1 MGADLWSLMRAEVLR
16 QLVGATSSW
25 VLTTLMFV
33 FIYLSLRKVSSLVEE
48 GKLLT
53 TLKSLQDIAFVKGND
68 KENKEENR
76 YLRVSRVL
84 QLLAGA
90 ILLLLIGYHLGYS
103 VNSAYISGDISLIV
117 TVDRITNFYKLT
129 LVSMEWTIIF
139 VYSLTLMMM
148 HRLYIPQVGKDNK
161 KYKLLRLLQKS
172 LSFLGILLAFVIPFV
187 SIILCYISLV
197 RI

>member
-1 MGADLWSLMRAEVLR
+1 MGADQWSLMRAEVLR

-68 KENKEENR
+68 KENTEENR

-117 TVDRITNFYKLT
+117 TV
-129 LVSMEWTIIF
+129 IIQ
-139 VYSLTLMMM
+139 L
-148 HRLYIPQVGKDNK
+148 
-161 KYKLLRLLQKS
+161 
-172 LSFLGILLAFVIPFV
+172 
-187 SIILCYISLV
+187 
-197 RI
+197 